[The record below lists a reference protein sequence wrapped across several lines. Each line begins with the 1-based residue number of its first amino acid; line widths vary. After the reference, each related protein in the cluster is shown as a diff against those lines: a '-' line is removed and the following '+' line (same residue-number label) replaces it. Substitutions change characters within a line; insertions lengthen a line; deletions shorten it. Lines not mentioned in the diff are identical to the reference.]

1 MVRVV
6 SGLAGAILALILM
19 GAVVGGSLA
28 IGAPI
33 LAIPIAA
40 AILVVWGGARLAT
53 KRERIGIGEVDV
65 RDAVIEFDERDR
77 QTLTASPARAGER
90 PGTVS

>member
-19 GAVVGGSLA
+19 GVAVGGGLA

-53 KRERIGIGEVDV
+53 KRERIGTGEENV
-65 RDAVIEFDERDR
+65 RDAVIEFDARDR
-77 QTLTASPARAGER
+77 QTLTPSPQRAGER
-90 PGTVS
+90 PETVS